1 METIKHLREVN
12 ISYKKKVKYSSI
24 TGAENASE
32 FIRKILPNN
41 SQEHFV
47 ALFLDA
53 AHQPIAY
60 SVICTGLVSS
70 CPIHPRE
77 LFQRALLVG
86 ACSVIIAHNHPSGN
100 STPSPED
107 HQVTKQLVE
116 AGKTI
121 GVKILDHVIVTDDDY
136 LSFCEKNYL

>member
-1 METIKHLREVN
+1 METIKHLRELN
-12 ISYKKKVKYSSI
+12 ISYKKKVKYSNI